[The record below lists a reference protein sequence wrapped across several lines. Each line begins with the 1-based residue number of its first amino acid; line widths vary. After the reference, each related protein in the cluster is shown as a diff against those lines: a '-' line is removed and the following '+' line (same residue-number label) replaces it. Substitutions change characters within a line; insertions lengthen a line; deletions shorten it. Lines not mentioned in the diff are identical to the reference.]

1 MLKLNNIRRFL
12 AFFIVMAV
20 VSVTAAIA
28 LKVHRGKIPA
38 ETLPKL
44 PGSIDVAM
52 QKIHYTETRNG
63 IKKWDLLGDQATY
76 DKEREVVHLTRVRL
90 LVAAGG
96 KMGDITLTADRADYD
111 SRSKDVKLV
120 GNVEAKSASG
130 LKFTTTS
137 VTYLSGRSMIKTDDR
152 VKLSDRRLAVDGVG
166 MELMTVTKDLKI
178 MKDVTASVTRGAGK

>member
-12 AFFIVMAV
+12 AFSIVMAV
-20 VSVTAAIA
+20 VSVTVAIA

-38 ETLPKL
+38 ETLPRL
-44 PGSIDVAM
+44 PGTIDVSM

-63 IKKWDLLGDQATY
+63 LKKWDLLADQAAY
-76 DKEREVVHLTRVRL
+76 DKEHEVVHLTGVRL

-111 SRSKDVKLV
+111 SRSKNVKLV
-120 GNVEAKSASG
+120 GNVEAKSVSG

-137 VTYLSGRSMIKTDDR
+137 VMYLAERSMIKTADR
-152 VKLSDRRLAVDGVG
+152 VMLRDGQLTVDGVG
-166 MELMTVTKDLKI
+166 MELMTATKDLKI
-178 MKDVTASVTRGAGK
+178 TKDVTASVARGAGK

>member
-12 AFFIVMAV
+12 AFSIVMAV
-20 VSVTAAIA
+20 VSVTVAIA

-38 ETLPKL
+38 ETLSRL
-44 PGSIDVAM
+44 PGTIDVAM

-63 IKKWDLLGDQATY
+63 LKKWDLLADQAAY
-76 DKEREVVHLTRVRL
+76 DKEREVVHLTGVRL

-120 GNVEAKSASG
+120 GNVEAKSVSG

-137 VTYLSGRSMIKTDDR
+137 VTYLAERSMIKTADR
-152 VKLSDRRLAVDGVG
+152 VMLSDGQLTVDGVG
-166 MELMTVTKDLKI
+166 MELMTATKDLRI
-178 MKDVTASVTRGAGK
+178 MKDVTATVTRGAGK